1 MGVLPQIRRGQELAV
16 WGIAIM
22 VHILRS
28 GLALVEEDEVTGEI
42 AEAFAEVKRILQI
55 PFVPNWMRVL
65 ANSPAAFKIYWAFLQ
80 ASLKHSSLPESL
92 QSIILYAIA
101 ERRNC
106 EYCSAW
112 NELSCR
118 TLGID
123 EETLA
128 AVVEDLGHVSPER
141 LQAIL
146 KFAIKASL
154 HPKELSAA
162 DYQRLREEGV
172 SEEEIVEIV
181 FLAAVASMNDTL
193 ADALKIDVDLPVA
206 ERLAQSR

>member
-1 MGVLPQIRRGQELAV
+1 
-16 WGIAIM
+16 M

-28 GLALVEEDEVTGEI
+28 GLALVEEDEVTGEV
-42 AEAFAEVKRILQI
+42 AEAFAEVKRTLQI

-80 ASLKHSSLPESL
+80 ASLKYASLPESL

-128 AVVEDLGHVSPER
+128 AVVEDLGNVSPER

-146 KFAIKASL
+146 QFAIKASL
-154 HPKELSAA
+154 HPQELSAA